1 MQANNNQ
8 NANLYSS
15 AIYGAYSISI
25 TTTYAVLA
33 VALLTIA
40 TTLIFR
46 VGKIIAF
53 EMITLMQLT
62 YFSLS
67 FLDSI
72 NPVFSG
78 LLPLRYLAGLLN
90 FKGVEDY
97 LEQTTSPNAM
107 KGIYMFLNLS
117 DNFTFIAMFMG
128 LFLGLGTVLYLIYT
142 FMDWMMNN
150 DELGRGVPTESRKGY
165 IFYKLA
171 FHFLGELALSLIIVC
186 LPLYS
191 ISIIF

>member
-1 MQANNNQ
+1 M
-8 NANLYSS
+8 
-15 AIYGAYSISI
+15 
-25 TTTYAVLA
+25 
-33 VALLTIA
+33 ALLTIA
-40 TTLIFR
+40 TSLVFR
-46 VGKIIAF
+46 VGKIITF

-97 LEQTTSPNAM
+97 LEQTSSPNSM

-117 DNFTFIAMFMG
+117 DNFTFIAMAMG

-142 FMDWMMNN
+142 ILDWMMNS
-150 DELGRGVPTESRKGY
+150 DELGRGVSTESRKGY